1 MTKLSLDT
9 FLLCNW
15 VQKVVKYSV
24 LSNGSFIPV
33 DRVRVVSKG
42 EDLRAPDV
50 VAGAHLVPQEGHRA
64 LVVRVDLPPL
74 SVKAVGRT
82 RFALSIQHLKY
93 SCSHQQKVV
102 LLRSN
107 LVEPPSL

>member
-24 LSNGSFIPV
+24 KSKGSFIPV
-33 DRVRVVSKG
+33 DGVRVVSKG

-50 VAGAHLVPQEGHRA
+50 VAGAHLVSQEGHRT

-74 SVKAVGRT
+74 SVEVVGRT
-82 RFALSIQHLKY
+82 RFALPIQHAQY
-93 SCSHQQKVV
+93 FCSYINIIKE
-102 LLRSN
+102 LY
-107 LVEPPSL
+107 

>member
-1 MTKLSLDT
+1 MKRIVFEYFFAL
-9 FLLCNW
+9 
-15 VQKVVKYSV
+15 QKVVKYSV
-24 LSNGSFIPV
+24 RSNGSFIPV

-50 VAGAHLVPQEGHRA
+50 VAGAHLVSQEGHRA

-74 SVKAVGRT
+74 SFKAGNRT
-82 RFALSIQHLKY
+82 RFVLPIQHALY
-93 SCSHQQKVV
+93 SCSYQQKVV
-102 LLRSN
+102 LLRSY